1 MICTYYTECLLKIMK
16 ANSKIV
22 TLCNRENWRKKCPS
36 VKFSVAA
43 SSSLYQFQTH
53 QLSHHKRDEVLAARK
68 WFHHRNRKMFQRS
81 DTVWKIQNFAITNFL
96 HKNSVNQI
104 KGVSNRLHTIH
115 SKYLHR
121 FDEIFFFP
129 HCECIISR
137 MIQRSSYWKVQHQRS
152 S

>member
-1 MICTYYTECLLKIMK
+1 MSKITHYQFKPIGELSTMICTYYTECLLKIMK

-96 HKNSVNQI
+96 HKNSV
-104 KGVSNRLHTIH
+104 K
-115 SKYLHR
+115 
-121 FDEIFFFP
+121 
-129 HCECIISR
+129 SR
-137 MIQRSSYWKVQHQRS
+137 VFLIGYTQYTANT
-152 S
+152 